1 MKRVYVKYIRV
12 YVRQPKTL
20 NVGNTILDTCM
31 RKPAVEESSHLLLL
45 FVLLLNDRSVETYL
59 QTDLVLV
66 LNQML

>member
-1 MKRVYVKYIRV
+1 MKPVYVKYIRV
-12 YVRQPKTL
+12 YVRHLKTL
-20 NVGNTILDTCM
+20 NVGNTIFDTCM
-31 RKPAVEESSHLLLL
+31 RKSVVEESSHLLLL